1 LFFSKYRICPKSET
15 YSLIYFEL
23 RLIVIK
29 FVIHWF
35 AVLLLRPNNGECYHG
50 DLKPVILTFISYFIL
65 TNGVY
70 RQKSFLI
77 NYYCKS
83 KTANQCIT
91 NFITISLNSKYIRL
105 YVSDFFPLNWF
116 RRRKMS
122 AWIISNL
129 LKIREE
135 RLISFTIEI

>member
-1 LFFSKYRICPKSET
+1 MGFCLDLYKCKWVNYISMVKKISLPSRIFNKLLIIQADIFLRRNQFRGKKSET
-15 YSLIYFEL
+15 NSLIYFEL

-77 NYYCKS
+77 NYYCIVDWIGKGH
-83 KTANQCIT
+83 I
-91 NFITISLNSKYIRL
+91 L
-105 YVSDFFPLNWF
+105 YLEKN
-116 RRRKMS
+116 K
-122 AWIISNL
+122 IIFML
-129 LKIREE
+129 
-135 RLISFTIEI
+135 